1 MRLRAGAV
9 VKKWERRL
17 RPSMALGEALLEFD
31 SGRDDDSGQHV
42 TCFASTEA
50 LWVLY
55 PGGITLHL
63 PYIDIR
69 ELYAAPDHV
78 AVATREGRRFDY
90 RFRRPRPGFTEALRE
105 HASGA
110 LQEQAVRWRAE
121 GRLFEVSF
129 ASGAAARFT
138 LADDG
143 TISAQRL
150 GEWSDT
156 PSETMLFEQ
165 AYGELEASL
174 GRTPVLQ
181 HADPRPVWMGD
192 FTWAPPLPRP
202 EPR

>member
-1 MRLRAGAV
+1 MRLLASAAV
-9 VKKWERRL
+9 RKWERKL
-17 RPSMALGEALLEFD
+17 RPSMGPGESLLEFD
-31 SGRDDDSGQHV
+31 SGRDADSGQHV
-42 TCFASTEA
+42 TCFASTEG

-55 PGGITLHL
+55 PGGNMLRL
-63 PYIDIR
+63 PYIDFR

-78 AVATREGRRFDY
+78 AVATRAGRRFDY

-110 LQEQAVRWRAE
+110 LREQAERWRAE

-138 LADDG
+138 MDDDG
-143 TISAQRL
+143 TISAQQL

-174 GRTPVLQ
+174 GRPATLQ
-181 HADPRPVWMGD
+181 HADPRPAWMGD
-192 FTWAPPLPRP
+192 FTWAPPLPLP
-202 EPR
+202 EPG